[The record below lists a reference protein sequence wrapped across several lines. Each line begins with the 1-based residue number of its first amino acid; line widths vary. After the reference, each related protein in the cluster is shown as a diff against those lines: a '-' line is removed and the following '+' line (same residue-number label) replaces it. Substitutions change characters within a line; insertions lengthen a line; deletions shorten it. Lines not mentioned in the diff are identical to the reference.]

1 MQNLGISIK
10 IGSALE
16 SKGFNAAQK
25 ELSKIQSLNQ
35 SVLKSTL
42 TPKVNL
48 SPLNKLK
55 SALNGIKAQV
65 ESLRNKDLEL
75 KVQGKI
81 DSFKS
86 SFVEK
91 AAIGASIAM
100 PVKAAIDF
108 ESSMADV
115 KKVVDFDSTEELNAF
130 GKEIRKLSQT
140 IPLLPT
146 ELAKI
151 TASGGQLGIAKK
163 DLMGF
168 TTLVAKIGVAFDM
181 SADQAGDTMA
191 KIMNVY
197 GLGLKEME
205 AVGDTIN
212 HISDNSAAKAR
223 EITEVLNRIGGTA
236 KVMGL
241 SADNAAALGSAFL
254 AMGKAPEVAG
264 TAINSLFTKLLAP
277 EKQSASFRKALEEI
291 GLSAEELKD
300 SIQNNPQKGIE
311 EFLETL
317 AGIEKSDQMGVL
329 SGLFGAEFGDDMAL
343 LVSGLENYKKAV
355 KLANSKEKDGS
366 VGREFENRAATTEN
380 ALTLLKSSVLNL
392 GITIGSILLPPLNAI
407 IGVVNP
413 IVNGFATLCETFP
426 RISGVVVGAVAAF
439 GSFIVASA
447 GLGFVLNLVHL
458 NILKALPYFSLFK
471 SAILSSVAWLKA
483 KNLGLFLVKAQ
494 LGATMVATKLYG
506 IATLGLSKAI
516 ALSGMALKAFGSV
529 LSFIGKSILLNPIF
543 LIGAILAGGA
553 FLIYKYWNPIKEFFS
568 ALWDKI
574 KVGASVAW
582 EGLKNVFKY
591 SPLGILITS
600 FSKVFSYFGTF
611 WNHTKGLFVKSWEFL
626 KSIFKWTPL
635 GLIVQ
640 GFSVVTEYF
649 SSLFA
654 TWVGMFLEVIN
665 KIGSAISSIK
675 GFFGFGEKES
685 NAKTQENTQFRSLSA
700 NQEPSL
706 QFLQPALQA
715 SPMQEAQNLA
725 LQPAQI
731 TPIEIKPIPQN
742 PKAQAQNINVAFTGG
757 IQVQTTDGKIPEN
770 SQLQR
775 DIQREVEAALKKN
788 QDSQRNRTLSDI
800 DF

>member
-115 KKVVDFDSTEELNAF
+115 KKVVDFESNEELNAF
-130 GKEIRKLSQT
+130 GAEIRKLSQT

-151 TASGGQLGIAKK
+151 TASGGQLGIAKQ

-168 TTLVAKIGVAFDM
+168 TTLVAKIGTAFDM
-181 SADQAGDTMA
+181 SAENAGDTMA

-197 GLGLKEME
+197 GLNLKEME
-205 AVGDTIN
+205 GLGDTIN
-212 HISDNSAAKAR
+212 HISDNSAAKAS

-241 SADNAAALGSAFL
+241 SAENAAALGSAFI

-264 TAINSLFTKLLAP
+264 TAINSFFTKLLAP
-277 EKQSASFRKALEEI
+277 EEQSASFRKALEEI

-311 EFLETL
+311 DFLQTL
-317 AGIEKSDQMGVL
+317 TEVEKSEQMGIL
-329 SGLFGAEFGDDMAL
+329 SNLFGAEFGDDMAL
-343 LVSGLENYKKAV
+343 LVSGINNYKKAV
-355 KLANSKEKDGS
+355 ELANDKNKVGS
-366 VGREFENRAATTEN
+366 LQREFETRAATTEN

-392 GITIGSILLPPLNAI
+392 GIGIGSILLPPLNAI
-407 IGVVNP
+407 IGVINP
-413 IVNGFATLCETFP
+413 IINGFAALCETFP
-426 RISGVVVGAVAAF
+426 KISGVVVGAVAAF

-447 GLGFVLNLVHL
+447 GLGFVFNLIHL
-458 NILKALPYFSLFK
+458 NILKALPYFGLFK
-471 SAILSSVAWLKA
+471 SAIIGSVAWLRA
-483 KNLGLFLVKAQ
+483 KNLGLLLVKAQ
-494 LGATMVATKLYG
+494 LGATMIATKLYG
-506 IATLGLSKAI
+506 IATLGLSKAL
-516 ALSGMALKAFGSV
+516 AFGGAALKVFGSV

-543 LIGAILAGGA
+543 LIGALLVGGA
-553 FLIYKYWNPIKEFFS
+553 YLIYKHWTPIKEIFS
-568 ALWDKI
+568 TLWDKI
-574 KVGASVAW
+574 KIGANVAW
-582 EGLKNVFKY
+582 ESFKT
-591 SPLGILITS
+591 L
-600 FSKVFSYFGTF
+600 
-611 WNHTKGLFVKSWEFL
+611 
-626 KSIFKWTPL
+626 FKWTPL
-635 GLIVQ
+635 GLIIQ
-640 GFSVVTEYF
+640 GFSAVTEYF

-654 TWVGMFLEVIN
+654 TWVGMFSGVIN
-665 KIGSAISSIK
+665 KIGSAISSVK

-685 NAKTQENTQFRSLSA
+685 SIK
-700 NQEPSL
+700 
-706 QFLQPALQA
+706 
-715 SPMQEAQNLA
+715 AQDSLA

-731 TPIEIKPIPQN
+731 TPIEIKPISQN
-742 PKAQAQNINVAFTGG
+742 PKTQAQNINVAFTGG

-775 DIQREVEAALKKN
+775 DIQREVEAALKK
-788 QDSQRNRTLSDI
+788 SKESERNRTLSDI